1 MHRNYD
7 HMTTNF
13 VSFDFF
19 AQDQKV
25 AKKGKRRTKDA
36 ENITVEFL
44 NQNPDN

>member
-1 MHRNYD
+1 MHRIYD

-25 AKKGKRRTKDA
+25 AKRGKDDQKTQK
-36 ENITVEFL
+36 TS
-44 NQNPDN
+44 Q